1 MNYSELK
8 LWSAQQMAHS
18 EYLPAEIA
26 VLLDQLLVHR
36 WALRRLDFIREPNL
50 RLSSAQIELLER
62 DWQALAA
69 GMPLQ
74 YLLGEVVFRGLPIKV
89 GPGVLIPRPET
100 EELVDLALKLLTGRS
115 QPRIIEVGTGSG
127 CIALS
132 LKKALPEAQVLA
144 LDLSPEALH
153 YARANARG
161 LDLAIDWQQGDFLAQ
176 SEQFAGNYDLLI
188 SNPPYIP
195 KVQAKEMSKQ
205 VKDYEPEQAL
215 FVEDHRPLVFYQAL
229 SAFAQK
235 YLAPQ
240 GHACF
245 EINQYLAEETLG
257 LLKADGWKAELQRD
271 LYQNWRFVYW

>member
-1 MNYSELK
+1 MNYPELK

-26 VLLDQLLVHR
+26 VLLDQLLAHR
-36 WALRRLDFIREPNL
+36 WALRRLDFMRVPNL
-50 RLSSAQIELLER
+50 SLSSAQIEVLER

-69 GMPLQ
+69 GMPIQ

-115 QPRIIEVGTGSG
+115 QPRIIEIGTGSG

-144 LDLSPEALH
+144 LDLSPKALQ
-153 YARANARG
+153 YARANARA
-161 LDLAIDWQQGDFLAQ
+161 LDLAIDWRQGDFLVQ
-176 SEQFAGNYDLLI
+176 SEQYGGSYDLLI

-195 KVQAKEMSKQ
+195 RAQAREMSKQ
-205 VKDYEPEQAL
+205 VKDHEPEQAL
-215 FVEDHRPLVFYQAL
+215 FVEDHHPLVFYQAL
-229 SAFAQK
+229 SAFAKK
-235 YLAPQ
+235 YLAPH

-245 EINQYLAEETLG
+245 EINQYLAGETLG

-271 LYQNWRFVYW
+271 LSQNWRFAYW